1 MNGQSRDTGITGH
14 PRHRTKTTQ
23 KTKKMS
29 NLFVLYANVEW
40 HFPYMIYTLTPFP
53 AGELC
58 TLFHKSE
65 LAFCCKLYF
74 SIPCLV
80 DYKCIHILVHYK
92 CIHILVH
99 FYIINEVTHINTWL
113 SVSHKITGHTISSRW
128 CHTIVINR

>member
-99 FYIINEVTHINTWL
+99 YKCIHIL
-113 SVSHKITGHTISSRW
+113 VHYKCIHILVHYK
-128 CHTIVINR
+128 CIHIHVQFIVFIG